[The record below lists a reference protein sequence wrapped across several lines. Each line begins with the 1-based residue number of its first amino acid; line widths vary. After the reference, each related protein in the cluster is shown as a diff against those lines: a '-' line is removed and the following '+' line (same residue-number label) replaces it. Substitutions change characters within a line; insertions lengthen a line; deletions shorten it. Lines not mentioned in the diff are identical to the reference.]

1 MDDDNRDI
9 HDQEEAEEE
18 ALSLCDFPITTLTD
32 DHQTDD
38 DLIIS
43 SSSEPSDHFFEF
55 FNHLRTS
62 SEMSHAEDIIFCGKL
77 VPFQHQSISK
87 KPLIP
92 ARQLEKLNRRS
103 ESMSELNESKPA
115 STTRLMRSSRSL
127 DYQKLTRN
135 LSGNS
140 EINQNSSEIHRNSS
154 LRRKPRWYALLFG
167 NLKFPPEMELRD
179 IKSRQVRRNT
189 ATMFPASDGGGRI
202 PVNRKSSWGLLRV
215 LSCKGNASVAVTASF
230 SCMPHV

>member
-55 FNHLRTS
+55 FNHLSTS

-87 KPLIP
+87 KTLIP
-92 ARQLEKLNRRS
+92 ADTIREVEQTIRVHVR
-103 ESMSELNESKPA
+103 
-115 STTRLMRSSRSL
+115 
-127 DYQKLTRN
+127 
-135 LSGNS
+135 
-140 EINQNSSEIHRNSS
+140 NSSEIHRNSS
-154 LRRKPRWYALLFG
+154 LRRKPRWYVLLFG

-179 IKSRQVRRNT
+179 IKSRQVRRNM

-202 PVNRKSSWGLLRV
+202 PVNRKSSWGLLSV

-230 SCMPHV
+230 SCMPQV